1 MKISYLGALVIVAL
15 ALGACNQTDPA
26 STKAAAKATVV
37 PSARPQA
44 PPAAPPRD
52 TLASAAAMAA
62 KVRAVT
68 TDYAIWYNYTYYRVP
83 LARSFQGLGA
93 NGKAVSTK
101 AFLERL
107 ASGKFIAMRRGSSH
121 NMPVYQLYAYSGAVP
136 QISVVSQHLVQ
147 QEQYNQVWKGKPAP
161 AFSWTDLAGQT
172 YTPANTRGQVLVL
185 KCWFISCVGCVREFP
200 QANALAATYRANKD
214 VRFISLASDEAAK
227 LRAFL
232 QSKPLAY
239 ATVPNCENYMEK
251 KLKVNGYPTHI
262 VIGRN
267 GRITYVNNYID
278 GLPAAINE
286 ALQAPHPQAIAYD
299 SDKGNLL

>member
-1 MKISYLGALVIVAL
+1 
-15 ALGACNQTDPA
+15 
-26 STKAAAKATVV
+26 
-37 PSARPQA
+37 
-44 PPAAPPRD
+44 
-52 TLASAAAMAA
+52 MAA